1 MADFPVA
8 QNRRA
13 RDVTAGISFAI
24 IAIFLAASG
33 GPTPTKSPSSVT
45 AAADSIEATAATEP
59 ARPMPEDFF
68 NWEKHG
74 VADRH
79 GWFVAPT
86 YTDADRKRWIA
97 ENPEQYEAYLDRRR
111 RGEYATLILF
121 DSYCPDLRF
130 INSIRS
136 KIFAEWNAWTEE
148 QRKEALDHELKMIH
162 AQTDGWRDPESG
174 KWVKGGGMKW
184 FCEYTDK
191 DIRDGH
197 WNDVILNGTYTK

>member
-1 MADFPVA
+1 MAYFPVA
-8 QNRRA
+8 Q
-13 RDVTAGISFAI
+13 IS
-24 IAIFLAASG
+24 
-33 GPTPTKSPSSVT
+33 SSVLGT
-45 AAADSIEATAATEP
+45 AAALGVIWAAAITPHSATTPSVAIAAAESQTQLEATEP
-59 ARPMPEDFF
+59 ARPMPEDFL
-68 NWEKHG
+68 NWEKQNRP
-74 VADRH
+74 ADRH
-79 GWFVAPT
+79 GWFTASSST

-97 ENPEQYEAYLDRRR
+97 ENPEQYEAYLERHR

-136 KIFAEWNAWTEE
+136 KIFAEWSAWTEE

-162 AQTDGWRDPESG
+162 GQTDDWRDQESG

-191 DIRDGH
+191 DIRDRH
-197 WNDVILNGTYTK
+197 WNDVILNGTHSK